1 MLPNSIKTASG
12 LKLAHLN
19 IRSLNVITMNK
30 IDQVRILL
38 EDKTIDVLA
47 LSETWLMSDV
57 SDEEVYICGYTLYR
71 KKRVSDQRGGG
82 VTLYIESSIS
92 HSYSDKLTKDSNS
105 EVIWVAIELPK
116 CAPFGTCSLA
126 LTRAPH
132 GQFSK

>member
-1 MLPNSIKTASG
+1 
-12 LKLAHLN
+12 
-19 IRSLNVITMNK
+19 MNK

-71 KKRVSDQRGGG
+71 KNRVYDQRGGG
-82 VTLYIESSIS
+82 VTLCIESSIP

-105 EVIWVAIELPK
+105 EVIWVAIKLPK
-116 CAPFGTCSLA
+116 CAPFDTCSLA
-126 LTRAPH
+126 
-132 GQFSK
+132 F